1 MKTEYSANE
10 VLEANLKIYELTA
23 KTYDEEQ
30 PHFSPE
36 NQELFG
42 KTLRR
47 LSESAG
53 NEILVDLGC
62 GTGFVTNL
70 GAPFFEKVYGV
81 DVSPDMLAL
90 VNTHEG
96 KVNTVPATTD
106 NVPLED
112 QTANVVTSN
121 SFLHHL
127 FDYESTLREAYRL
140 LKDGGVFYSE
150 EDPNKLFWDH
160 IKLLDPE
167 SQGYSDIV
175 KREIENVKL
184 EEFEMSQFGD
194 DKEMFEV
201 LATSEYQKMI
211 RGGMS
216 MDALET
222 VLNAIGFSQ
231 VSVTPYWYLGQGA
244 VMHGLSFDTS
254 KTVEEYLLRAR
265 PFSDHMFKYFRI
277 EAWK

>member
-1 MKTEYSANE
+1 MKNDYSAGE
-10 VLEANLKIYELTA
+10 VLQANLKIYELTA
-23 KTYDEEQ
+23 KSYDAEQ

-36 NQELFG
+36 NQELFSN
-42 KTLRR
+42 TLRR
-47 LSESAG
+47 LSEAAG
-53 NEILVDLGC
+53 SDVLVDMGC

-70 GAPFFEKVYGV
+70 AAAIFEKVYGV
-81 DVSPDMLAL
+81 DVSPHMLAL
-90 VNTHEG
+90 VNTHDG

-106 NVPLED
+106 NVPIESGI
-112 QTANVVTSN
+112 ANVATSN

-150 EDPNKLFWDH
+150 EDPNRLFWDH
-160 IKLLDPE
+160 IKEIGQD
-167 SQGYSDIV
+167 STKYSDIV

-184 EEFEMSQFGD
+184 EEFEMSQFSD
-194 DKEMFEV
+194 DKGLFEV

-211 RGGMS
+211 KGGMS
-216 MDALET
+216 MD
-222 VLNAIGFSQ
+222 VLTDVLTKIGFSK
-231 VSVTPYWYLGQGA
+231 VKVEPYWYLGQA
-244 VMHGLSFDTS
+244 SIMHGISFEAS
-254 KTVEEYLLRAR
+254 KTIEDYLLKVR